1 MLMDRRQLAL
11 VSLAFRPKKRKEI
24 LSQQGLD
31 QALDEFADDINDILK
46 KEEDV
51 ISDSLKVLQGDPE
64 IRWVWFWEA
73 EYPERLR
80 CIPDT
85 PLLLFY
91 KGNLRCLSCS
101 KSLAVVGSRRATSY
115 GRGVTEDLV
124 SHLKGLDVLIV
135 SGGAIGIDAS
145 AHRTALRVGLPTAV
159 VLGAGLGRLY
169 PASNVRIFEE
179 VLGEGG
185 ILISEFL
192 PAQRAS
198 KYTFPIRNRIISGL
212 SDVVVVVEAG
222 QRSGALITARYGAEQ
237 GRDVYAV
244 PGAITWPM
252 SCGANRLIRD
262 GAMVFVSV
270 EEFVSEM
277 GWVERTEQNRERRSL
292 NMSEMERCI
301 VDFLVDRGKIGIEEL
316 MLGIKG
322 VPYQEVLAYISL
334 LEIKGIVRRDEGD
347 IELV

>member
-1 MLMDRRQLAL
+1 MLMDKRQLAL
-11 VSLAFRPKKRKEI
+11 VILAFRPKKRKEI
-24 LSQQGLD
+24 LSQQGLK
-31 QALDEFADDINDILK
+31 QALDEFAEDINDVLK
-46 KEEDV
+46 KEGDI
-51 ISDSLKVLQGDPE
+51 ISDSLKVLQGDPG
-64 IRWVWFWEA
+64 IRWVWFWES

-80 CIPDT
+80 YTPDP

-91 KGNLRCLSCS
+91 KGNLNCLSCP

-115 GRGVTEDLV
+115 GRGVTEGLV
-124 SHLKGLDVLIV
+124 SRLKGLDVLIV

-145 AHRTALRVGLPTAV
+145 AHRTALRVELSAAV
-159 VLGAGLGRLY
+159 VLGSGLGHLY
-169 PASNVRIFEE
+169 PASNVRMFEE
-179 VLGEGG
+179 VLREGG

-192 PAQRAS
+192 PAQRAN

-252 SCGANRLIRD
+252 SCGTNRLIRD

-277 GWVERTEQNRERRSL
+277 GWVEGIEQNRERQSL
-292 NMSEMERCI
+292 NMNGMEKRV
-301 VDFLVDRGKIGIEEL
+301 VDFLVERGKIGIEEL
-316 MLGIKG
+316 MLGMKG
-322 VPYQEVLAYISL
+322 IPYREVLAYISL